1 MAASSQQDAPTA
13 PAENDNSDD
22 DASCGSVQQITE
34 EELKDLMDDDDTPPS
49 LSNIDGIVIIA
60 LLLCAAVIF
69 GLHDSKTEAP
79 AIFLTIGQIIL
90 CAAGRYCLA
99 WWSRGQH
106 ITDWRSLLAWRNIG
120 FVFWVLQLGLAIKD
134 GKSIAPNAHQ
144 RLQTML
150 VAWTFLLAGFLIGV
164 EPGSGKR
171 KLFIGIVNTIL
182 IVIRLAVLASYLRE
196 EYGGAK
202 GETMAWELMQYG
214 LASQVLS
221 PLLGT
226 SVGFVTR
233 AKLDAQSTQMRQV
246 EQAYAGVRSDAA
258 ELSWLRRHAMELE
271 MARQEALV
279 RRTKAA
285 TEGQSNGVGGTRR
298 RNNPNNNHKQ
308 GEAERKILAQVREL
322 YHERASSELASR
334 SE

>member
-90 CAAGRYCLA
+90 RGRPLLFGVVESRAAHHRLA
-99 WWSRGQH
+99 P
-106 ITDWRSLLAWRNIG
+106 LLPWRNIG

-144 RLQTML
+144 RLRTML

-233 AKLDAQSTQMRQV
+233 EKLDAQSTQMRQV

-285 TEGQSNGVGGTRR
+285 TEGQSNGIGGTRR

-308 GEAERKILAQVREL
+308 VRPS
-322 YHERASSELASR
+322 AR
-334 SE
+334 SWRR